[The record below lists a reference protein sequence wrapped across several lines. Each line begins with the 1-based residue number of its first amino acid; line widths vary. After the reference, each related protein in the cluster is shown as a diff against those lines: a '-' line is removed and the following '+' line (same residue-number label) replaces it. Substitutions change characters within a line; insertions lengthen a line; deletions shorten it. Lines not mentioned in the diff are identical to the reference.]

1 MCSSDR
7 VMVRSQIWFGLKATL
22 EFSARPADVLNVP
35 NSSAAS
41 ARAFEGPKCINLR
54 PVPRQPIVDRDEKV
68 LGYELLYRDDMGNTF
83 HGGDPDAASRS
94 PLNRSLL
101 LGLDVLCDGRRAFLN
116 CMRET
121 LMGGLVTLLPSHST
135 VIEIIKTVP
144 VDAEVTTA
152 CQRLQVCWPAQQW
165 VREVSRGA
173 RASPFEAGDPKLLE
187 TTGDVLL
194 CKTRPLCHL
203 RACTRTSTINLFLLA
218 SFPRRPSASQAVPG
232 GATDPTTDN
241 RYADIFIFSPIRV
254 CFTRCG

>member
-1 MCSSDR
+1 LCSSDR

-54 PVPRQPIVDRDEKV
+54 PVPRQPIVDRDEKL

-152 CQRLQVCWPAQQW
+152 CQRLQVCWPAQ
-165 VREVSRGA
+165 
-173 RASPFEAGDPKLLE
+173 
-187 TTGDVLL
+187 
-194 CKTRPLCHL
+194 HL
-203 RACTRTSTINLFLLA
+203 GPRSLQGRQSLPIR
-218 SFPRRPSASQAVPG
+218 SRRPEAAR
-232 GATDPTTDN
+232 N
-241 RYADIFIFSPIRV
+241 YR
-254 CFTRCG
+254 RCPLVQNPSTLPLACLHPDEYH